1 MKDTL
6 LCYVAVPYNQE
17 VLDLL
22 SLLSIKFQN
31 PPEYI
36 KGKKGYGFFIYSSML
51 EIEEISYDLEWVIK
65 DEYIP
70 NVLIL
75 YANKDFN
82 GICNYLNSIP
92 ERPFNVFTNE

>member
-6 LCYVAVPYNQE
+6 LYYVAVPYNQE

-22 SLLSIKFQN
+22 ILLSIEFQN
-31 PPEYI
+31 PPKYL
-36 KGKKGYGFFIYSSML
+36 KDKKDYGFFIYSSML
-51 EIEEISYDLEWVIK
+51 EIEEINYDLEWVIK
-65 DEYIP
+65 DEHIP

-82 GICNYLNSIP
+82 GICSYLNSIP